1 MKKWEHLNFEQRKII
16 NSCLSKKQKLVE
28 IADLINFDPSSISKE
43 IKRNRKLRKK
53 GIIKDKVCV
62 HTTRFP
68 HCCNGCP
75 KRYTDCPFTQYTY
88 DVKHAQSL
96 ADQRLVATRQ
106 GLNMTAQEFECL
118 DTLIKDGVA
127 DNQSVY
133 HVIHDN
139 PEIKIS
145 VPTVYRL
152 INEGKLTTKRMDLPY
167 AVKYKKRKSHKQYEY
182 KENSKIDRNKR
193 TYLDFLAFIHENHN
207 TFHVQMD
214 FLGSIRSDKKSI
226 LTMTIPNLHYVMLFI
241 VDSPNQE
248 KVASIFNTMESVLS
262 LDSFTKIFKC
272 ILTDRDTSFSGFTSI
287 EMSPTYQTQ
296 RTHIFYCDS
305 FNSSQKANV
314 EQMNKQLRKFLP
326 KGKSIDHLTA
336 TDVREVCN
344 TINKS
349 RIASLAGNTPNE
361 AFSKIYGEE
370 ILRQLN
376 SIII

>member
-16 NSCLSKKQKLVE
+16 KSCLSQKRKLVE
-28 IADLINFDPSSISKE
+28 IADLINFDASSISKE

-53 GIIKDKVCV
+53 GIVSDKVCV

-68 HCCNGCP
+68 HCCNSCP
-75 KRYTDCPFTQYTY
+75 KKYTDCPFTQYTY
-88 DVKHAQSL
+88 DAKHAQTL
-96 ADQRLVATRQ
+96 ANRRLVASRQ
-106 GLNMTAQEFECL
+106 GLNMTEAEFNIL
-118 DTLIKDGVA
+118 DILIKDGVD
-127 DNQSVY
+127 DNQSIY
-133 HVIHDN
+133 HIIHDN
-139 PEIKIS
+139 PEVKVS

-167 AVKYKKRKSHKQYEY
+167 AVKYKKRKNHKQYEY
-182 KENSKIDRNKR
+182 KENSKINRSNR
-193 TYLDFLAFIHENHN
+193 TYLDYLAFVHDNHN
-207 TFHVQMD
+207 IFHVQMD

-248 KVASIFNTMESVLS
+248 KVTEILNTIETILS
-262 LDSFTKIFKC
+262 FDSFTKVFKC
-272 ILTDRDTSFSGFTSI
+272 ILTDRDSSFAGFTSI

-314 EQMNKQLRKFLP
+314 EQMNKQLRKFFP

-336 TDVREVCN
+336 IDVRELCN

-361 AFSKIYGEE
+361 AFTKVYGEE
-370 ILRQLN
+370 ILNQLN